1 MKKAVLVG
9 INYYSVPS
17 ARLNGCI
24 NDITNITNVIT
35 KHFNYKSE
43 NITKLTDDNA
53 NPAFIPNRANIL
65 SKLTELVN
73 NSINCEEI
81 WFHYSGHGS
90 QVRDK
95 SGDESDKLDE
105 VIVPVDYQTSG
116 FILDDEIYKII
127 KGSRCKTILVFD
139 SCHSASICDL
149 QWTFE
154 YTINSQLKKSSLP
167 SKLIPNPNILCYS
180 GCKDSQT
187 AADVYSEVL
196 KQGVGAFTDAMIY
209 CLTQSN
215 MNIKSLEL
223 HKKICEYIK
232 SQGYTQTPMFSS
244 STASPYYAFVSTA
257 KPISSSSMIT
267 PVTNKIA
274 TPVNKDII
282 EKSVKKY
289 IAKTVKKSVSNK
301 KNMSM
306 FAIMH
311 HYN

>member
-9 INYYSVPS
+9 INYYSVPN

-35 KHFNYKSE
+35 KHFNYKPE
-43 NITKLTDDNA
+43 NITKLTDDNT
-53 NPAFIPNRANIL
+53 NPSFIPNRANIL
-65 SKLTELVN
+65 LQLTQLIN
-73 NSINCEEI
+73 NSKNCEEI

-95 SGDESDKLDE
+95 NRDESDGLDE
-105 VIVPVDYQTSG
+105 VIVPLDFQKSG
-116 FILDDEIYKII
+116 FILDDEIYQII
-127 KGSRCKTILVFD
+127 KNSRCKTILVFD

-154 YTINSQLKKSSLP
+154 YMFNSQFKKSSLP
-167 SKLIPNPNILCYS
+167 SKIVPNPNILCYS
-180 GCKDSQT
+180 GCKDAQT
-187 AADVYSEVL
+187 AADTYSTVL

-215 MNIKSLEL
+215 MNIKCLEL
-223 HKKICEYIK
+223 HKKICEYVK

-244 STASPYYAFVSTA
+244 STAAPYYTFVSSA
-257 KPISSSSMIT
+257 KPLGSSIIK
-267 PVTNKIA
+267 PVT
-274 TPVNKDII
+274 TSMKDVIVD
-282 EKSVKKY
+282 EEPEPVKKP
-289 IAKTVKKSVSNK
+289 IPNK
-301 KNMSM
+301 KFMSM
-306 FAIMH
+306 SSIMY